1 MSAKVYE
8 IVTNRIIEE
17 LEKGVIPWRKPW
29 TSGRGG
35 AYNRISRKPY
45 SMLNQMLLKHGGE
58 YATFKQWQSL
68 GGKVR
73 KGEKSE
79 IVTFWKMIET
89 ETVKADGTTEKKMI
103 PMLRY
108 FSVFHISQIEG
119 VEPLE
124 KPFEDVEPIE
134 AADKIIVDYVS
145 REGLTFVETV
155 TDEAYYSP
163 SRDMV
168 QVPAKE
174 QYGAIAEYYST
185 TFHELTHST
194 GHAKRLNRLTTGIKA
209 AFGGE
214 EYSKEELTAEIGAAS
229 LLNHLGIETPE
240 SFRNSAA
247 YIQSW
252 LKALRGDARMIVA
265 AASRAEKAV
274 AYILGA

>member
-1 MSAKVYE
+1 MS
-8 IVTNRIIEE
+8 
-17 LEKGVIPWRKPW
+17 LF
-29 TSGRGG
+29 
-35 AYNRISRKPY
+35 ISNP
-45 SMLNQMLLKHGGE
+45 
-58 YATFKQWQSL
+58 
-68 GGKVR
+68 
-73 KGEKSE
+73 
-79 IVTFWKMIET
+79 
-89 ETVKADGTTEKKMI
+89 
-103 PMLRY
+103 
-108 FSVFHISQIEG
+108 
-119 VEPLE
+119 
-124 KPFEDVEPIE
+124 
-134 AADKIIVDYVS
+134 YVS

-168 QVPAKE
+168 QVPCKE
-174 QYGAIAEYYST
+174 QYTAINEYYST

-274 AYILGA
+274 GYILGA

>member
-29 TSGRGG
+29 TGGRGG

-145 REGLTFVETV
+145 RE
-155 TDEAYYSP
+155 A
-163 SRDMV
+163 
-168 QVPAKE
+168 
-174 QYGAIAEYYST
+174 
-185 TFHELTHST
+185 
-194 GHAKRLNRLTTGIKA
+194 
-209 AFGGE
+209 
-214 EYSKEELTAEIGAAS
+214 
-229 LLNHLGIETPE
+229 
-240 SFRNSAA
+240 
-247 YIQSW
+247 
-252 LKALRGDARMIVA
+252 
-265 AASRAEKAV
+265 
-274 AYILGA
+274 

>member
-29 TSGRGG
+29 TGGRGG

-89 ETVKADGTTEKKMI
+89 ETVKADGTTEKKTV

-108 FSVFHISQIEG
+108 YSVFHVSQIEG

-145 REGLTFVETV
+145 RESLTFVETV

-163 SRDMV
+163 SRDLV

-229 LLNHLGIETPE
+229 LLNHLGIETPD

>member
-29 TSGRGG
+29 TGGRGG

-89 ETVKADGTTEKKMI
+89 ETVKADGTTEKKTI

-108 FSVFHISQIEG
+108 FSVFHVSQIEG

-163 SRDMV
+163 SRDLV

-229 LLNHLGIETPE
+229 LLNHLGIETPD
-240 SFRNSAA
+240 SFKNSAA

-274 AYILGA
+274 GYILGA

>member
-8 IVTNRIIEE
+8 IVTDRIIEE

-29 TSGRGG
+29 TGGRGG

-45 SMLNQMLLKHGGE
+45 SLINQMLLQHSGE

-89 ETVKADGTTEKKMI
+89 EPVKADGTTEKKMI
-103 PMLRY
+103 PMLSY
-108 FSVFHISQIEG
+108 YPVFHVSQIEG

-168 QVPAKE
+168 QVPCKE

-229 LLNHLGIETPE
+229 LLNHLGIETPD

-252 LKALRGDARMIVA
+252 LKALRGDARMIVT

>member
-29 TSGRGG
+29 TGGRGG

-45 SMLNQMLLKHGGE
+45 SLINQMLLQHSGE

-168 QVPAKE
+168 QVPCKE
-174 QYGAIAEYYST
+174 QYTAINEYYST

-252 LKALRGDARMIVA
+252 LKALRGDARMIVT

-274 AYILGA
+274 GYILGA

>member
-17 LEKGVIPWRKPW
+17 LERGVCPWRKPW
-29 TSGRGG
+29 TGGRGG

-45 SMLNQMLLKHGGE
+45 SLINQMLLQHSGE

-108 FSVFHISQIEG
+108 YPVFHVSQIEG

-145 REGLTFVETV
+145 RESLTFVETV

-163 SRDMV
+163 SRDLV

-229 LLNHLGIETPE
+229 LLNHLGIETPD

>member
-8 IVTNRIIEE
+8 IVTDRIIEE

-29 TSGRGG
+29 TGGRGG

-45 SMLNQMLLKHGGE
+45 SLINQMLLQHSGE
-58 YATFKQWQSL
+58 YATFKQWQAL

-79 IVTFWKMIET
+79 IVVFWKMIET
-89 ETVKADGTTEKKMI
+89 ETVKADGTTEKKTV

-108 FSVFHISQIEG
+108 YSVFHVSQIEG

-214 EYSKEELTAEIGAAS
+214 EYSREELTAEIGAAS
-229 LLNHLGIETPE
+229 LLNHLSIETPE

>member
-29 TSGRGG
+29 TGGRGG

-89 ETVKADGTTEKKMI
+89 ETVKADGTTEKKTI

-108 FSVFHISQIEG
+108 FSVFHVSQIEG

-168 QVPAKE
+168 QVSAKE

-229 LLNHLGIETPE
+229 LLNHLGIETPD
-240 SFRNSAA
+240 SFKNSAA

>member
-29 TSGRGG
+29 TGGRGG

-108 FSVFHISQIEG
+108 FSVFHASQIDG

-134 AADKIIVDYVS
+134 AADKIIVHYVS

-155 TDEAYYSP
+155 TDEAFYSP
-163 SRDMV
+163 SRDLV
-168 QVPAKE
+168 QIPCKE

-185 TFHELTHST
+185 GYHELVHST

-214 EYSKEELTAEIGAAS
+214 DYSREELTAEIGAAS
-229 LLNHLGIETPE
+229 LLNYLGIETPD
-240 SFRNSAA
+240 SFKNSAA

-274 AYILGA
+274 DYILGA

>member
-1 MSAKVYE
+1 
-8 IVTNRIIEE
+8 
-17 LEKGVIPWRKPW
+17 
-29 TSGRGG
+29 
-35 AYNRISRKPY
+35 
-45 SMLNQMLLKHGGE
+45 MLNQMLLKNGGE

-108 FSVFHISQIEG
+108 YPVFHVSQIEG

-168 QVPAKE
+168 QVPCKE
-174 QYGAIAEYYST
+174 QYTAINEYYST

-229 LLNHLGIETPE
+229 LLNHLGIETPD
-240 SFRNSAA
+240 SFKNSAA

>member
-8 IVTNRIIEE
+8 IVTDRIIEE

-29 TSGRGG
+29 TGGRGG

-45 SMLNQMLLKHGGE
+45 SLINQMLLQHSGE
-58 YATFKQWQSL
+58 YATFKQWQAL

-79 IVTFWKMIET
+79 IVVFWKMIET
-89 ETVKADGTTEKKMI
+89 ETVKADGTTEKKTV

-108 FSVFHISQIEG
+108 YSVFHVSQIEG

-145 REGLTFVETV
+145 REGLTFDETV

-168 QVPAKE
+168 QVPCKE

-229 LLNHLGIETPE
+229 LLNHLGIETPD

-252 LKALRGDARMIVA
+252 LKALRGDARMIVT

>member
-29 TSGRGG
+29 PGGRGG

-73 KGEKSE
+73 KGEKSA

-89 ETVKADGTTEKKMI
+89 ETVKADGTTEKKII

-108 FSVFHISQIEG
+108 FSVFHVSQIEG

-168 QVPAKE
+168 QVPCKE
-174 QYGAIAEYYST
+174 QYTAINEYYST

-194 GHAKRLNRLTTGIKA
+194 GHAKRLNR
-209 AFGGE
+209 
-214 EYSKEELTAEIGAAS
+214 
-229 LLNHLGIETPE
+229 
-240 SFRNSAA
+240 
-247 YIQSW
+247 
-252 LKALRGDARMIVA
+252 
-265 AASRAEKAV
+265 
-274 AYILGA
+274 

>member
-8 IVTNRIIEE
+8 IVTDRIIEE

-29 TSGRGG
+29 TGGRGG

-45 SMLNQMLLKHGGE
+45 SLINQMLLKHPGE
-58 YATFKQWQSL
+58 YATFKQWQAL

-79 IVTFWKMIET
+79 IVVFWKMIET
-89 ETVKADGTTEKKMI
+89 ETVKADGTTEKKTV

-108 FSVFHISQIEG
+108 YSVFHVSQIEG

-163 SRDMV
+163 ARDLV

-229 LLNHLGIETPE
+229 LLNHLGIETPD
-240 SFRNSAA
+240 SFKNSAA

-274 AYILGA
+274 GYILGA

>member
-8 IVTNRIIEE
+8 IVTDRIIEE

-29 TSGRGG
+29 TGGRGG

-45 SMLNQMLLKHGGE
+45 SLINQMLLQHSGE
-58 YATFKQWQSL
+58 YATFKQWQAL

-79 IVTFWKMIET
+79 IVVFWKMIET
-89 ETVKADGTTEKKMI
+89 ETVKADGTTEKKTV

-108 FSVFHISQIEG
+108 YSVFHVSQIEG

-168 QVPAKE
+168 QVPCKE

-229 LLNHLGIETPE
+229 LLNHLGIETPD
-240 SFRNSAA
+240 SFKNSAA

>member
-29 TSGRGG
+29 TGGRGG

-108 FSVFHISQIEG
+108 FSVFHVSQIEG

>member
-29 TSGRGG
+29 TGGRGG

-89 ETVKADGTTEKKMI
+89 ETVKADGTTEKKTI

-108 FSVFHISQIEG
+108 FSVFHVSQIEG

-168 QVPAKE
+168 QVSAKE

-229 LLNHLGIETPE
+229 LLNHLGIETPD

>member
-29 TSGRGG
+29 TGGRGG

-89 ETVKADGTTEKKMI
+89 ETVKADGTTEKQMI

-108 FSVFHISQIEG
+108 YPVFHVSQIEG

-145 REGLTFVETV
+145 RESLTFVETV

-163 SRDMV
+163 SRDLV

-229 LLNHLGIETPE
+229 LLNHLGIETPD